1 MMLNFHKRAH
11 FEHNVPFWSAKG
23 TSFIFKIFVT
33 QSQLFFVIFFINATF
48 VRRSDEHMEF
58 YYWIAIQIILP
69 ILIILYLRKE
79 MMKIADGKPKQ
90 FLSFSLGL
98 AMFSTIVLALAL
110 GVFLLVP
117 SLIPIAFDTIET
129 AQRYTVLGCIL
140 MGSRSFY
147 SLII

>member
-1 MMLNFHKRAH
+1 
-11 FEHNVPFWSAKG
+11 
-23 TSFIFKIFVT
+23 
-33 QSQLFFVIFFINATF
+33 
-48 VRRSDEHMEF
+48 MEF

-140 MGSRSFY
+140 MGVAVILFADNIEDQE
-147 SLII
+147 LKM